1 MNDVVTS
8 GRFIISRLSNID
20 IGVSGRL
27 SREHTHD
34 FIVKPAFWTYLNS
47 LIFFV
52 TQTVKSSLQSRS
64 ESLTSRSR
72 EEGTTR
78 SDHHGEKERPLSL
91 EERWNHDNRPHC
103 WPTLGKWARYGA
115 WEASVKKEH
124 FTPPHTLTHMKTH
137 WLIVQS
143 QHSLSSFSVHQQTHH
158 EGFVPT
164 VDSEPEHRNKQPG
177 FEKWPQRRNYRRR
190 SGAKR

>member
-115 WEASVKKEH
+115 WEASVKKRALH
-124 FTPPHTLTHMKTH
+124 PPTHSHTHEDTLTNCSESAQPLVIQRPPADAPWRLCSNCRLRAGAQK
-137 WLIVQS
+137 
-143 QHSLSSFSVHQQTHH
+143 QTAGIWKMTT
-158 EGFVPT
+158 E
-164 VDSEPEHRNKQPG
+164 
-177 FEKWPQRRNYRRR
+177 
-190 SGAKR
+190 AKLQATFRC